1 MKCQQLRDFVGAT
14 AIKLF
19 EGPSNN
25 AVISAAMPFEQ
36 AAISGFLGQC
46 MAKDIDRAFGLDPF
60 LNKLEM
66 AQFAQQDF
74 ERPGTLP
81 HKAQQA
87 QREFAADNRRNL
99 KKLLRPLG

>member
-1 MKCQQLRDFVGAT
+1 MKCQQLRDFVGPAE
-14 AIKLF
+14 IQFF
-19 EGPSNN
+19 EGLSDG
-25 AVISAAMPFEQ
+25 AMVGAAMPLQQ
-36 AAISGFLGQC
+36 AAIGGFLGQC

-81 HKAQQA
+81 HKAQ
-87 QREFAADNRRNL
+87 
-99 KKLLRPLG
+99 